1 MKLTKFLLL
10 GILFGI
16 VMTKSEVI
24 SWYRIQEMFR
34 FHSFHMYGVMGSA
47 LGVGLV
53 FVQWIKRRGIRTYD
67 GQAIEFKPKAF
78 SIPRYLFGGSL
89 FGIGWALTGACPGPL
104 FTLLGNGFILY
115 SVVILSAVLG
125 TFVYGKLRN
134 RLPH

>member
-1 MKLTKFLLL
+1 
-10 GILFGI
+10 
-16 VMTKSEVI
+16 
-24 SWYRIQEMFR
+24 
-34 FHSFHMYGVMGSA
+34 MGSA
-47 LGVGLV
+47 LAWALSLSNGSRES
-53 FVQWIKRRGIRTYD
+53 IAPTTT
-67 GQAIEFKPKAF
+67 AIEFKPKAF

-125 TFVYGKLRN
+125 TFVYGKLRH